1 MLSLWFVLLIAAAQ
15 RAQQSPLHVI
25 SSSPVRVR
33 SRLNREMMGIMK
45 IMGSLLA
52 GGGFAQSAQSCPGQG
67 VRKKHSSLPHH
78 HPGLG
83 PGNGPTN
90 LKKNTN
96 LFGFTTK
103 AHQRTTM
110 PRLDFTDT

>member
-52 GGGFAQSAQSCPGQG
+52 GGGFAQAGQSCPGQG

-78 HPGLG
+78 HPGPG

-90 LKKNTN
+90 FKI
-96 LFGFTTK
+96 
-103 AHQRTTM
+103 HQSIWFHHQSPSENNNAET
-110 PRLDFTDT
+110 